1 MGHEDMTDQVVS
13 GAPQG
18 APMPDPSDMVTFLL
32 AHADDNMILAQRL
45 GEWISN
51 APELEIDIALGNTAL
66 DHLGVARALYTYA
79 GEVEGRDR
87 DEDDL
92 AMFRSEREFT
102 NLLLVEQP
110 NGDFAHTIARQL
122 FVDVYQTILWDDL
135 SASEDLRLAGIAS
148 KALKE
153 ARYHFRFSSGWM
165 ARLGDGT
172 DESHRRAVA
181 GVEHMW
187 RFTAEMFEGNS
198 ARYRESWETIV
209 SDVLGEATLSI
220 PGDPY
225 QRSGGRSGFH
235 TEHLGHLLAEM
246 QWLQRSHPGLEW

>member
-1 MGHEDMTDQVVS
+1 MGYEELTESVVS

-18 APMPDPSDMVTFLL
+18 MSLPDPHDKFTFLL

-45 GEWISN
+45 GEWVSS
-51 APELEIDIALGNTAL
+51 APELEIDIALGNMAL

-79 GEVEGRDR
+79 GEVEGKGR

-110 NGDFAHTIARQL
+110 NGDFAHSIARQL
-122 FVDVYQTILWDDL
+122 LFDTYQLVLWEDL
-135 SASEDLRLAGIAS
+135 SASEDIRLAGIAA

-153 ARYHFRFSSGWM
+153 TRYHLRFSSGWM
-165 ARLGDGT
+165 VRLGDGT
-172 DESHRRAVA
+172 DESHRRAVSA
-181 GVEHMW
+181 VEHMW
-187 RFTAEMFEGNS
+187 RFTAEMFEDDA
-198 ARYRESWETIV
+198 ARYRGSWETMV
-209 SDVLGEATLSI
+209 AEAFDEATMPI
-220 PGDPY
+220 PSDSY

-246 QWLQRSHPGLEW
+246 QWMQRSHPGLEW